1 MAHIFVNKVTGMV
14 LAGLLLFGTCFI
26 TDAASPAEKRPPKV
40 DRLRLAGGDFGYPSP
55 FAYVRG
61 PGMIQASYLFD
72 TLLWPDST
80 GKPIPWLAS
89 KREHSADGK
98 EWRFTL
104 RDGIKWHDG
113 RLLTADD
120 VVFSFNYLISG
131 AGKTARGIL
140 GPIEVKEVATDGANV
155 VVIRLDRP
163 SATFEESVASKVMI
177 IPKHIWAEV
186 PDPAKL
192 RGPNAVMGSGPYK
205 LVSHDEAA
213 GSYLYVAND
222 AYFLGPPVV
231 RRLEFVPAPDELLAL
246 RRGVIDAAEIL
257 EEGVPKEQ
265 LSAFEGQAKFGKL
278 QGSGDWNLALHFN
291 LTKGFPYND
300 KRFRQA
306 VAYAIDRRDLV
317 RRLLFGRG
325 EPGSAGGLV
334 PGNAFLAKGLP
345 SYERDM
351 VKAKALLDEAG
362 LKDVNGDGL
371 RESPDGKPFK
381 QVLQT
386 SARFS
391 LKSAELIKEYLR
403 GVGIDV
409 VVKSQDRAA
418 ADTAAAEG
426 NYTMALVGYGGGT
439 GDPDFLR
446 LRFSSQ
452 VKARSFSR
460 AQGYKNAEF
469 DELAE
474 QQLVTLDEN
483 KRREIIAQMQKILA
497 EELPL
502 ISLYVPA
509 RVSFFNK
516 SLFDGW
522 YYTPGCS
529 PCRGTRNKHM
539 FVTGKRIGF

>member
-1 MAHIFVNKVTGMV
+1 
-14 LAGLLLFGTCFI
+14 
-26 TDAASPAEKRPPKV
+26 
-40 DRLRLAGGDFGYPSP
+40 
-55 FAYVRG
+55 
-61 PGMIQASYLFD
+61 
-72 TLLWPDST
+72 
-80 GKPIPWLAS
+80 
-89 KREHSADGK
+89 
-98 EWRFTL
+98 
-104 RDGIKWHDG
+104 
-113 RLLTADD
+113 
-120 VVFSFNYLISG
+120 
-131 AGKTARGIL
+131 
-140 GPIEVKEVATDGANV
+140 
-155 VVIRLDRP
+155 
-163 SATFEESVASKVMI
+163 
-177 IPKHIWAEV
+177 
-186 PDPAKL
+186 
-192 RGPNAVMGSGPYK
+192 MGSGPYK
-205 LVSHDEAA
+205 LVSYDEAA

-246 RRGVIDAAEIL
+246 RRGVVDAAEIL

-306 VAYAIDRRDLV
+306 VAYAVDRRDLV

-345 SYERDM
+345 SYERD
-351 VKAKALLDEAG
+351 VAKAKALLDEVG
-362 LKDVNGDGL
+362 LKDINGDGM
-371 RESPDGKPFK
+371 RESPDGKPFR
-381 QVLQT
+381 QELQT

-426 NYTMALVGYGGGT
+426 SYTMALVGYGGGT
-439 GDPDFLR
+439 ADPDFLR

-460 AQGYKNAEF
+460 AQGYKNGEF

-497 EELPL
+497 EDLPI

-516 SLFDGW
+516 SVFDGW

-539 FVTGKRIGF
+539 LVTGKKIGF